1 MPRQPDLLP
10 RAAFKLTPD
19 PGRKEPR
26 LWVRRLV
33 IWRDMATDPVR
44 DVPLRPGLNIVWS
57 PDGADQNGDRAE
69 DLIGHGSGKTLFCRM
84 LRYCL
89 GEPRYA
95 SEQQR
100 QRIAGEMP
108 EGGVGAEII
117 LDGALWS
124 VVRPFAARR
133 KHIAIQGYTVEQAL
147 AKADAGSGIEPFVEA
162 ASAIFFPTAASAL
175 VPKGRSLNDL
185 WLIALA
191 WLTRDQECRF
201 QHVLDWR
208 ATEAKSESPALGL
221 TRAEQLDTLRIFV
234 TALDAEERGIRASI
248 SQLEETKRRQEGDR
262 DYLARA
268 IEDERQRLASG
279 LALTD
284 TTALQGRMG
293 VAPMS
298 TAARARVDEAAS
310 VKPVAGDEDIVGLR
324 QRLDEAQKHLSF
336 VRERRAAIEAKLP
349 VVEQLIASIKAE
361 MPALSVSEADAEAPP
376 CPVCEVPIDRAL
388 AEGCKLSHK
397 LSNLQSIKD
406 RRQSRRDALADE
418 ERNLVSLRTEL
429 TSFPSEIALAEQVV
443 TQHTERL
450 RKLEATRDSREAAW
464 YAAKRL
470 ADDVERYAAQID
482 RQESAVAALR
492 STETAIATARDRASA
507 FRDKQATA
515 IARLSEK
522 FDGII
527 REILG
532 PQAKGRV
539 TLTSAGL
546 ELHVE
551 LGGDRTTAAI
561 ESLKIIALDLAGL
574 ALSIEGKALT
584 PAFLLHDSP
593 READLG
599 MSLYSRIFSL
609 AKRMETAAAEPLFQY
624 IITTTTQPPAEFLS
638 KPWLTLQLQGSP
650 ANERLLRCDL

>member
-10 RAAFKLTPD
+10 RASFKLSPD
-19 PGRKEPR
+19 ARRKGPR

-33 IWRDMATDPVR
+33 IWRDVATDPIR
-44 DVPLRPGLNIVWS
+44 DIALRPGLNIVWS

-100 QRIAGEMP
+100 QRIAEEMP

-117 LDGALWS
+117 MDGVLWS

-133 KHIAIQGYTVEQAL
+133 KHFAVQGCTVEEAI
-147 AKADAGSGIEPFVEA
+147 ANADAGSGIEPFVEA
-162 ASAIFFPTAASAL
+162 ASAVFFPTAASAL
-175 VPKGRSLNDL
+175 VPKGRSLSDL

-208 ATEAKSESPALGL
+208 ASETDSESPARGL
-221 TRAEQLDTLRIFV
+221 TRAEQLDALRIFV
-234 TALDAEERGIRASI
+234 TALDAEERSVRATI

-262 DYLARA
+262 DYLARSV
-268 IEDERQRLASG
+268 EDERMRLASA
-279 LALTD
+279 LALAD
-284 TTALQGRMG
+284 TAVLQGRMG
-293 VAPMS
+293 LAPIT
-298 TAARARVDEAAS
+298 TAARARVDDAAS
-310 VKPVAGDEDIVGLR
+310 VKPEPGNEDIASARKL
-324 QRLDEAQKHLSF
+324 LDEAQKHLGF
-336 VRERRAAIEAKLP
+336 VLQRKAAIEAKLP
-349 VVEQLIASIKAE
+349 VVEQLIASIKSE
-361 MPALSVSEADAEAPP
+361 MPGLSVSEVDAEAPP
-376 CPVCEVPIDRAL
+376 CPVCEIPIDRAL

-397 LSNLQSIKD
+397 LPNLQSIRD
-406 RRQSRRDALADE
+406 RRQKRRDELAAE
-418 ERNLVSLRTEL
+418 EKNLSSLRREL
-429 TSFPSEIALAEQVV
+429 TGFPSEIALAEQAVA
-443 TQHTERL
+443 QQTERL
-450 RKLEATRDSREAAW
+450 RKLEATRDSREFAW

-470 ADDVERYAAQID
+470 ADDVERYASQID

-492 STETAIATARDRASA
+492 STETEIATARDRASA

-532 PQAKGRV
+532 QQAKGRV
-539 TLTSAGL
+539 TLTGNGL

-551 LGGDRTTAAI
+551 LGGDRITAAI
-561 ESLKIIALDLAGL
+561 ESLKIIALDLAAL
-574 ALSIEGKALT
+574 ALSIEDKALT
-584 PAFLLHDSP
+584 PSFLLHDSP

-599 MSLYSRIFSL
+599 MSLYSRIFTL
-609 AKRMETAAAEPLFQY
+609 AKCIEGAAAEPLFQY

-638 KPWLTLQLQGSP
+638 KPWLALRLQGSP
-650 ANERLLRCDL
+650 ADERLLRCDL